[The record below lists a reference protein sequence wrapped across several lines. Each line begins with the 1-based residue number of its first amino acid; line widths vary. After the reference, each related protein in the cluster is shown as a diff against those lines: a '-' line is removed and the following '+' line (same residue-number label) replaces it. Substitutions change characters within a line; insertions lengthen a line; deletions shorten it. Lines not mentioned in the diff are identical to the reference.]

1 MNHRLTIQPNN
12 IKPFTTIMV
21 TIVLFVFACNPEY
34 KEKSK
39 KTVDTVKTIIKKP
52 VVSKIEKPTVQPVIP
67 KRTCVAVVKDIVL
80 TSPRYK
86 QVTKGLNEAIVKNG
100 GQSFG
105 VSLEKSPHPQRDKA
119 WSYSKTYDFVIY
131 EKYSDRQLN
140 TVRFSFDPRTKQLRE
155 YDPILDEYK
164 PIAFNK
170 KLLMQYDSVFNL
182 THSIKKQHKADF
194 NK

>member
-1 MNHRLTIQPNN
+1 
-12 IKPFTTIMV
+12 MV

-34 KEKSK
+34 KDMNE

-52 VVSKIEKPTVQPVIP
+52 EVSKIDKPKVQSVIQ
-67 KRTCVAVVKDIVL
+67 KRTCVAVVKDIVS
-80 TSPRYK
+80 TSPRFK
-86 QVTKGLNEAIVKNG
+86 QVTKGLNDAIVKNG
-100 GQSFG
+100 GISFG
-105 VSLEKSPHPQRDKA
+105 VSLEKSPHPKSDKA

-155 YDPILDEYK
+155 YDPILDEFK
-164 PIAFNK
+164 PIDFNK

-182 THSIKKQHKADF
+182 THSIEKHHKADF